1 MELPVLSLLRYSGRC
16 LLLLAT
22 LASSLHNGVRGQS
35 ENTNLTFML
44 VISYGEFGFNSS
56 GGLPAAEM
64 ALEDINSDPDML
76 PGYNLVYDR
85 IRNSQVNIPVCT
97 YCTCTCIK
105 YMTLCAW
112 YNCRHVH
119 SDLGSVINQQHS

>member
-1 MELPVLSLLRYSGRC
+1 MELPSSLLHC
-16 LLLLAT
+16 LLLI
-22 LASSLHNGVRGQS
+22 ASLQQHSAVGQS

-44 VISYGEFGFNSS
+44 IISYGEFGFNSS

-85 IRNSQVNIPVCT
+85 IRNSQVIISHYILN
-97 YCTCTCIK
+97 
-105 YMTLCAW
+105 
-112 YNCRHVH
+112 
-119 SDLGSVINQQHS
+119 